1 MNPII
6 IEALLVRGESEQLRV
21 ILGPY
26 CLDFSVEEVL
36 DLEELPLPGGVSKAS
51 AIAGRVTLKPGA
63 RLLALNSADAYR
75 DVLWNSEIPF
85 ALATRSTVIFA
96 SDSAMKQRED
106 AFFAARGLMERLS

>member
-1 MNPII
+1 VNPII
-6 IEALLVRGESEQLRV
+6 IEALLVRGESGQLRI

-51 AIAGRVTLKPGA
+51 TIAGRVTLKPGA

-75 DVLWNSEIPF
+75 DVLWNGDIPF